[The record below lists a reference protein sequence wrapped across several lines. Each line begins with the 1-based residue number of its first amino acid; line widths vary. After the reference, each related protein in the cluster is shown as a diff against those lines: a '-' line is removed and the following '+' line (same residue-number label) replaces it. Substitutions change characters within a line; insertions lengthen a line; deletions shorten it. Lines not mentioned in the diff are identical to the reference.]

1 MKLKKQLK
9 TYAIKILIINIGL
22 LINGFGL
29 AFLYS
34 VELGSSPMGTFADGL
49 HNLMHVPQGTA
60 NIFAN
65 AFFLLVLIIVARRYI
80 GVGTVIC
87 TFLLGVYVNLASGVI
102 SPLTLLT
109 IPFVYKIFVSAL
121 GVLLM
126 GVGLGIYVAV
136 DFGLGP
142 LEALVDIIYRLAK
155 IKYKTAKII
164 FDALLGVLG
173 IIFGGKIGVG
183 TVISILLTGVVM
195 GHVIPKTKII
205 LGKILPPAP
214 EQTDLSESGI
224 NASEAPAKQQVK

>member
-9 TYAIKILIINIGL
+9 TYAIKILVINIGL

-60 NIFAN
+60 SIFAN
-65 AFFLLVLIIVARRYI
+65 AFFLLVLIIVARKYI
-80 GVGTVIC
+80 GIGTVLC
-87 TFLLGVYVNLASGVI
+87 TFLLGLYVNLASGVI
-102 SPLTLLT
+102 DPLNLLAL
-109 IPFVYKIFVSAL
+109 PFIYKILISVL

-126 GVGLGIYVAV
+126 GVGLGTYVAV

-142 LEALVDIIYRLAK
+142 LEAIVDMIYRFAK
-155 IKYKTAKII
+155 IKYRVAKFI
-164 FDALLGVLG
+164 FDALLGILG

-183 TVISILLTGVVM
+183 TVISILFTGVVM
-195 GHVIPKTKII
+195 GCIIPKTK
-205 LGKILPPAP
+205 LLLDKILPSSA
-214 EQTDLSESGI
+214 EENIVS
-224 NASEAPAKQQVK
+224 ASENNTNER

>member
-1 MKLKKQLK
+1 LKLKTQLK
-9 TYAIKILIINIGL
+9 TYAIKILVINIGL

-49 HNLMHVPQGTA
+49 HNLMHIPQGTA

-65 AFFLLVLIIVARRYI
+65 AFFLLVLIIVARKYI
-80 GVGTVIC
+80 GVGTVLC
-87 TFLLGVYVNLASGVI
+87 TFLLGIYVNLASGVV
-102 SPLTLLT
+102 SPLNLLAL
-109 IPFVYKIFVSAL
+109 PLVYKVLVSAL

-142 LEALVDIIYRLAK
+142 LEAIVDIIYRFAK

-164 FDALLGVLG
+164 FDALLGILG

-183 TVISILLTGVVM
+183 TVISILFTGVVM
-195 GHVIPKTKII
+195 GYIIPKTK
-205 LGKILPPAP
+205 LLLDK
-214 EQTDLSESGI
+214 TLSSAAVEDVISASGG
-224 NASEAPAKQQVK
+224 NGNEL

>member
-1 MKLKKQLK
+1 MKLKKQLI
-9 TYAIKILIINIGL
+9 TYAIKILVINIGL

-49 HNLMHVPQGTA
+49 HNLIHIPQGTA
-60 NIFAN
+60 NIIAN
-65 AFFLLVLIIVARRYI
+65 AFFLLVLIIVARKYI

-102 SPLTLLT
+102 APLNL
-109 IPFVYKIFVSAL
+109 IAISFVFKVLVSVL

-173 IIFGGKIGVG
+173 IIFGGKIGIG
-183 TVISILLTGVVM
+183 TIISILFTGVVM
-195 GHVIPKTKII
+195 GYIIPKTK
-205 LGKILPPAP
+205 LFLDKILSPTV
-214 EQTDLSESGI
+214 EENVISMSEG
-224 NASEAPAKQQVK
+224 NGNEP